1 MWVKTETIGNYEINE
16 KGEVRNCKN
25 KKIIKPFRNKCG
37 YIYVS
42 LNANGKQKNYRLH
55 RLIAKAFIPNPNNYP
70 YINHI
75 DMNKTN
81 NDISNLEWCTNSQNM
96 KHAYA
101 IKPMLFTEEHKKAV
115 MKNAQKAWLKTS
127 KKISHYVNGEKVKT
141 YKSIN
146 SASKDIGRSRK
157 YISKRIGY
165 EWRYE

>member
-1 MWVKTETIGNYEINE
+1 MWVKTDTIGNYEINE
-16 KGEVRNCKN
+16 KGEIRNHKN
-25 KKIIKPFRNKCG
+25 NRIIKPFKNKNG

-75 DMNKTN
+75 DMDKTN
-81 NDISNLEWCTNSQNM
+81 NDISNLEWCTNSYNM
-96 KHAYA
+96 KHAFA
-101 IKPMLFTEEHKKAV
+101 NKPRIYTEEQKKILK
-115 MKNAQKAWLKTS
+115 KNVENAWIKTS
-127 KKISHYVNGEKVKT
+127 KKISRYVDGKKIKT
-141 YKSIN
+141 YKSIS

-165 EWRYE
+165 EWRFE